1 MNSPWQVLCYVC
13 QQEAGNAVMEAWLA
27 DRPMSWLQGVAL

>member
-13 QQEAGNAVMEAWLA
+13 QQEANDAAWRAHLA
-27 DRPMSWLQGVAL
+27 DVPMTWLRGI

>member
-13 QQEAGNAVMEAWLA
+13 QQEAGNAAWEAMLA
-27 DRPMSWLQGVAL
+27 DRPMTWVRR